1 MSPGDPAPVSSPS
14 RPLPSPREAW
24 LYLRNNGLARSLGK
38 FLATYVAGRQSWY
51 MTSEDLR
58 RYLDWPPP
66 AGSEEF
72 RFATAADLA
81 RMNAFTGRMTPAI
94 LAEWCGP
101 GYFFFVTLID
111 GQPVSYRCLSTL
123 VHPGVEG
130 FVRLRPDQI
139 FMVDEFTAPPFRRR
153 GITRRMAAAM
163 APTLVARGFREVVG
177 IHRVDND
184 DTIAAA
190 EAKGIPRVGTVT
202 RWCVPWHVWFTFEA
216 APARPTSVPI
226 AILDVPVTTT
236 GPAPLTEPAS
246 TV

>member
-1 MSPGDPAPVSSPS
+1 MSSPS

-38 FLATYVAGRQSWY
+38 FLATYVAGRQRWY
-51 MTSEDLR
+51 MTSEDLQR
-58 RYLDWPPP
+58 CLDWPAP

-72 RFATAADLA
+72 RFAAAADLPA
-81 RMNAFTGRMTPAI
+81 MGAFTGRMTPEI

-101 GYFFFVTLID
+101 RYFFFLTLID

-139 FMVDEFTAPPFRRR
+139 FMVDEFTVPAFRRR

-177 IHRVDND
+177 IHRVDNG
-184 DTIAAA
+184 DTIAAT

-202 RWCVPWHVWFTFEA
+202 RWCVPWQVWFTFEA
-216 APARPTSVPI
+216 APSRPTPVPVT
-226 AILDVPVTTT
+226 ILDVPRPTT
-236 GPAPLTEPAS
+236 GPASLTEPAS
-246 TV
+246 TA